1 MNRIPAF
8 LLTLLF
14 LVKSLICL
22 TAEPN
27 TSKISAIQFSPIR
40 TPAIVGKTNKGLYH
54 LNILN
59 EGSTET
65 IDLKKIVIKFTP
77 DSQPDCISSLTVA
90 NTGTIDSIFGTSQ
103 KVGIKTTI
111 SGNRTMTTGPNV
123 INLDFVIKPDAQL
136 TKKFEIQDI
145 ELIFSNKQTIKV
157 NPDSKFAFR
166 PTLLL
171 RASGQDQVDTYRIPG
186 LATTNKGTLIAVY
199 DIRYL
204 GGSDLQGDIDVGMSR
219 STDGG
224 QTWSAMKK
232 VLDMGEYGGLPQDQ
246 NGIGDPAVLV
256 DKATNTIWVAG
267 LWVNGIPGQTAWGGS
282 KPGLKPGETGQ
293 LVLTK
298 SDDDGVTWSQPINI
312 TEQCKK
318 SEWNLFFQGPGNGIT
333 MNDGTLVFAAQYKD
347 SQAIP
352 FSTIIYSRDKGKT
365 WSVGTGAKSNTT
377 ESQVV
382 QLNDG
387 SLILN
392 MRDNR
397 NGKEKGD
404 QNGRAVS
411 ITSDMGQT
419 WKVHSSSNSL
429 LPESVCMASLISAT
443 VRIHGVPKNVLFFS
457 NPNVKSTRSNLT
469 IKASLDEGNSWPV
482 EFQSELNSANSLGY
496 SCLTMVNESTIGILY
511 EGIKDL
517 YFQKIKVDE
526 LLNNHPKK

>member
-1 MNRIPAF
+1 
-8 LLTLLF
+8 
-14 LVKSLICL
+14 
-22 TAEPN
+22 
-27 TSKISAIQFSPIR
+27 
-40 TPAIVGKTNKGLYH
+40 
-54 LNILN
+54 
-59 EGSTET
+59 
-65 IDLKKIVIKFTP
+65 
-77 DSQPDCISSLTVA
+77 
-90 NTGTIDSIFGTSQ
+90 
-103 KVGIKTTI
+103 
-111 SGNRTMTTGPNV
+111 
-123 INLDFVIKPDAQL
+123 
-136 TKKFEIQDI
+136 
-145 ELIFSNKQTIKV
+145 
-157 NPDSKFAFR
+157 
-166 PTLLL
+166 
-171 RASGQDQVDTYRIPG
+171 
-186 LATTNKGTLIAVY
+186 
-199 DIRYL
+199 
-204 GGSDLQGDIDVGMSR
+204 
-219 STDGG
+219 
-224 QTWSAMKK
+224 
-232 VLDMGEYGGLPQDQ
+232 
-246 NGIGDPAVLV
+246 
-256 DKATNTIWVAG
+256 
-267 LWVNGIPGQTAWGGS
+267 
-282 KPGLKPGETGQ
+282 
-293 LVLTK
+293 
-298 SDDDGVTWSQPINI
+298 
-312 TEQCKK
+312 
-318 SEWNLFFQGPGNGIT
+318 

-411 ITSDMGQT
+411 ITSEMGQT